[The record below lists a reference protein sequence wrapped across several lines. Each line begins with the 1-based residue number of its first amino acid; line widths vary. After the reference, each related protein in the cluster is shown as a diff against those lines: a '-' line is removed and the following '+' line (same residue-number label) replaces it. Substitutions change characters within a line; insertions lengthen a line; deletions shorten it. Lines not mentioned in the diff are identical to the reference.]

1 MGAID
6 GPLRRIDLVM
16 KILTLALKAEL
27 VDLEMELYQTCT
39 PLIHYAG
46 GSGQS

>member
-6 GPLRRIDLVM
+6 GSLRRMHLVM

-27 VDLEMELYQTCT
+27 VDLV
-39 PLIHYAG
+39 
-46 GSGQS
+46 